1 MEYEE
6 PLFFTMMQYADAA
19 DRDVVDMV
27 SGNPD
32 WGAPEGISDGL
43 HDYAD
48 AGGEAFQY
56 PPSDG
61 LRELRE
67 RIATRRGVDGERV
80 IVTNG
85 GGMAN
90 TLGMA
95 RALERFDGSEVLLA
109 DPVYPY
115 YPGKTEMLGGVQR
128 FVPADDEGR
137 LDPADVRAAASDET
151 ACIVINTPNNPTGTV
166 YREDAMRELV
176 AIAEEHDAM
185 LVSDEVYDHFDF
197 TGAFTSAL
205 SFDSEHAVVTNSF
218 SKTYAIT
225 GFRVGYAILP
235 RRDAPAARTRNMLTN
250 VATSRPAQ
258 AAVVRALETTDASY
272 HEANRERLRERVD
285 FAPAGL
291 RDADDATLRDA
302 GLSDTKV
309 RALNELAER
318 YPDGIVHD
326 DFADLSNDDVRAEL
340 GAVYGVGDWTANM
353 FLLFALG
360 RADVF
365 PVGDLGVR
373 KGMQTLYGHETRAE
387 MRDYAETWAPYRSYA
402 TRYVW
407 KAQGD

>member
-1 MEYEE
+1 MAE
-6 PLFFTMMQYADAA
+6 
-19 DRDVVDMV
+19 
-27 SGNPD
+27 
-32 WGAPEGISDGL
+32 SDT
-43 HDYAD
+43 D
-48 AGGEAFQY
+48 
-56 PPSDG
+56 
-61 LRELRE
+61 
-67 RIATRRGVDGERV
+67 
-80 IVTNG
+80 
-85 GGMAN
+85 
-90 TLGMA
+90 
-95 RALERFDGSEVLLA
+95 
-109 DPVYPY
+109 DPY
-115 YPGKTEMLGGVQR
+115 
-128 FVPADDEGR
+128 
-137 LDPADVRAAASDET
+137 
-151 ACIVINTPNNPTGTV
+151 
-166 YREDAMRELV
+166 
-176 AIAEEHDAM
+176 
-185 LVSDEVYDHFDF
+185 
-197 TGAFTSAL
+197 
-205 SFDSEHAVVTNSF
+205 
-218 SKTYAIT
+218 
-225 GFRVGYAILP
+225 
-235 RRDAPAARTRNMLTN
+235 
-250 VATSRPAQ
+250 
-258 AAVVRALETTDASY
+258 AVVRGDDALRTLYEEHGDLGPERAADPFERLVVAVTNQSVSLESA
-272 HEANRERLRERVD
+272 AAVRERLRERVD